1 MVRQVWWDSFDV
13 FFVGQR
19 FGQIRTENKIEITL
33 NTGVYTQQVP
43 HTIKLRV
50 PPYILHARLIVNCRS
65 LLRYR

>member
-33 NTGVYTQQVP
+33 NTGVYTAGTT
-43 HTIKLRV
+43 H
-50 PPYILHARLIVNCRS
+50 Y
-65 LLRYR
+65 